1 MKKRKAT
8 GNSSG
13 FLNAKFNTD
22 LKLLLIAILTLLS
35 KNKELLKKF
44 TIKFISNKTLVWLY

>member
-13 FLNAKFNTD
+13 FLNAKLNTD
-22 LKLLLIAILTLLS
+22 LKLLLIAILTLL
-35 KNKELLKKF
+35 F
-44 TIKFISNKTLVWLY
+44 